1 MSRPFVIALT
11 GRSGCGKSTAARFL
25 RAQGYPVLDADAAA
39 REVTQPGAPEL
50 SQLAQ
55 AFGADILDEAGRLR
69 RQLLAQRAFAT
80 REGTQTLTRITHPGI
95 VRRLLDGVQ
104 RAREAGARLCFVDGA
119 AIVGQAFEPY
129 CDRIVVVRAPRQ
141 ESIRRIAA
149 RDGITPQQ
157 AAQRLD
163 AQTPEDALLRAAH
176 YIITNDADE
185 EALRRKVRGVLD
197 ALLTEGDA

>member
-1 MSRPFVIALT
+1 M
-11 GRSGCGKSTAARFL
+11 
-25 RAQGYPVLDADAAA
+25 
-39 REVTQPGAPEL
+39 
-50 SQLAQ
+50 
-55 AFGADILDEAGRLR
+55 
-69 RQLLAQRAFAT
+69 
-80 REGTQTLTRITHPGI
+80 
-95 VRRLLDGVQ
+95 RRLLDGVQ

-141 ESIRRIAA
+141 ESIRRIAV

-163 AQTPEDALLRAAH
+163 AQTPEDVLLRAAH